1 MESEVLQKL
10 RDELIKLEN
19 VNKGHK
25 DVKERGKKF
34 SYKKKNF
41 YRTEISKCFYG
52 GIKHFG
58 EHNINKCY
66 SVSDNGNWN
75 DTSNIYEYC
84 KRYISNN
91 HDAMRVSGLIHEY
104 IFSTK

>member
-1 MESEVLQKL
+1 MESEVLQRL

-25 DVKERGKKF
+25 DINVRGKKF
-34 SYKKKNF
+34 SHKKKNF
-41 YRTEISKCFYG
+41 YRTEISKCFYR

-58 EHNINKCY
+58 EHNIDKCY